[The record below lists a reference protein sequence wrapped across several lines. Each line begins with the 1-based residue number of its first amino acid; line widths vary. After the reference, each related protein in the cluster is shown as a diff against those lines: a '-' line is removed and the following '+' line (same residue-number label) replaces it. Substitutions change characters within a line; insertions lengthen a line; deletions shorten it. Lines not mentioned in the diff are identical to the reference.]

1 MTIPNPVKIIGFVLA
16 ADLLALFVSR
26 SIQLFSSP
34 PIYRVVDISFE
45 SYMILIILA
54 VSALGGMTLALYIP
68 VFKKI
73 RLTFSQYN
81 LILVLAIVINTL
93 RFIFL
98 QESARYTSGG
108 MSGISGL
115 LYFMSEGMTFLS
127 FLLTISASFSVTG
140 GDLLN
145 KLRPLLLML
154 SYAINIDG
162 LASALTLFCF
172 IIAVLRPRLRISF
185 RTMGLFF
192 VASGL
197 GALGWIVKTG
207 GLEYPVKDFFLWIP
221 YRVAIPI
228 ESMLIYLEHESVLA
242 GPSDVFVLIRDSFFN
257 RLDFILTGNA
267 DVQGFKTVSAAIFY
281 DLYQRDGGSSPG
293 MLYGSF
299 LLAGYFGFV
308 FFCGFGFL
316 LRCYLSS
323 TVEKFNLSTVIALAF
338 VLKNVY
344 ADIPDAFSLISL
356 SLIYFLLFFTACIL
370 RSPYDA
376 HRGSLVRA

>member
-1 MTIPNPVKIIGFVLA
+1 MTIPNPVKIFGFVLA
-16 ADLLALFVSR
+16 ADLLALVVSR
-26 SIQLFSSP
+26 SMQLFFSP
-34 PIYRVVDISFE
+34 PIYHVVDISFE
-45 SYMILIILA
+45 SYMILMLLA

-68 VFKKI
+68 VLKKI
-73 RLTFSQYN
+73 RLPFSQYN

-98 QESARYTSGG
+98 QEAARYISGG

-115 LYFMSEGMTFLS
+115 LYFMSEGLTFLS
-127 FLLTISASFSVTG
+127 FLLIIAASFCVTG
-140 GDLLN
+140 GDLLS
-145 KLRPLLLML
+145 KFRPLLLVL
-154 SYAINIDG
+154 SYALNIDG

-172 IIAVLRPRLRISF
+172 IIAVLRPSLRISL
-185 RTMGLFF
+185 RTMMLFF

-197 GALGWIVKTG
+197 AALGWFVKMG
-207 GLEYPVKDFFLWIP
+207 GLEYPVKDFIVWVL
-221 YRVAIPI
+221 YRVAMPI

-242 GPSDVFVLIRDSFFN
+242 GPSDVIVLIRDSFFA
-257 RLDFILTGNA
+257 RLDFILTGNT

-293 MLYGSF
+293 MFYGSF

-308 FFCGFGFL
+308 FFCSFGFL

-323 TVEKFNLSTVIALAF
+323 TTEKFNLSTVFALAF

-344 ADIPDAFSLISL
+344 ADIPDAFSLFSL
-356 SLIYFLLFFTACIL
+356 SLIYFLIFFTACIL

-376 HRGSLVRA
+376 HRNILVKA